1 MARSS
6 TQSLALAK
14 RFPHWVICFVS
25 IIIVVTYWVFIAS
38 DRYVSESNVVLE
50 SPQIAPPEMSFGS
63 LLGGTATNKSGDMLL
78 LRDYLLSVDM
88 MQIVDDTVDF
98 REHYSNSKIDRL
110 SRLSSDQVP
119 LEELHKYYQSVISV
133 ELDDYS
139 QVLRIRVQAFSP
151 IVAQRISKLLIT
163 AGESYM
169 NELGYRLAEEQVS
182 FLEKQV
188 DRLSINFHSAKK
200 ALIDYQNK
208 YGLVSPASTVEAI
221 GVLVA
226 ELEGQLA
233 NLKAKRAVLVSYQSS
248 DSPEVKRVDSEIS
261 ALETQIAYAQS
272 RMAEQSGGALNVMS
286 AEYQTLELNQQ
297 FAQESYSGALAA
309 LQNTRIEAAR
319 QLKQVSVLQSPTLPE
334 YPVEPSRG
342 YNSVVFGV
350 IAIFLALITHM
361 VILILKD
368 HQD

>member
-1 MARSS
+1 MAISS
-6 TQSLALAK
+6 TQLLALAK
-14 RFPHWVICFVS
+14 RDTHWAICFVS
-25 IIIVVTYWVFIAS
+25 IIIVAFYWIFIAS

-50 SPQIAPPEMSFGS
+50 SPQIAPLEMSFGS
-63 LLGGTATNKSGDMLL
+63 LFGGAGTNKSGDMLL

-88 MQIVDDTVDF
+88 MQIVNDTVGF
-98 REHYSNSKIDRL
+98 REHYSNSKIDWL
-110 SRLSSDQVP
+110 SRLPSDQVP
-119 LEELHKYYQSVISV
+119 LEELHEYYQSVISV

-139 QVLRIRVQAFSP
+139 QVLRIKAQAFSP

-188 DRLSINFHSAKK
+188 DRLSKNFHSAKK
-200 ALIDYQNK
+200 SLIDYQNQ
-208 YGLVSPASTVEAI
+208 YGLVSPAGTVEAI
-221 GVLVA
+221 GFIVA

-233 NLKAKRAVLVSYQSS
+233 NLKARRVVLASFQSE
-248 DSPEVKRVDSEIS
+248 DSPEVKRVNSEIN
-261 ALETQIAYAQS
+261 ALETQIAYEQS
-272 RMAEQSGGALNVMS
+272 RMAEQSGNALNVKS
-286 AEYQTLELNQQ
+286 AEYQTLELNMQ

-334 YPVEPSRG
+334 YPLEPRRG
-342 YNSVVFGV
+342 YNSVVFAV
-350 IAIFLALITHM
+350 IAIFLALILHM
-361 VILILKD
+361 VILIIKD